1 MFKTT
6 KNKIVPK
13 LTLDGND
20 PIQARMLENIIT
32 ITKSKSKS
40 YIKLKPI
47 KKLENNDQAIS
58 I

>member
-6 KNKIVPK
+6 KNKIVPISM
-13 LTLDGND
+13 LDGND

-40 YIKLKPI
+40 HIKLKPI
-47 KKLENNDQAIS
+47 KKIIKQ
-58 I
+58 

>member
-13 LTLDGND
+13 SSLNGND

-32 ITKSKSKS
+32 INKSKSKL
-40 YIKLKPI
+40 IKLKPI
-47 KKLENNDQAIS
+47 KKIGKQ
-58 I
+58 